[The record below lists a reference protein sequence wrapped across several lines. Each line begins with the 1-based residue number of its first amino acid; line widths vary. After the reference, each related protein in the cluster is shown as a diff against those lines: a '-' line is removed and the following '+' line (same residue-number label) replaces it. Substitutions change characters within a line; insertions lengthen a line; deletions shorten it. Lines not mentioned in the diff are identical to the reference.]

1 MGFGDLLNSIFRR
14 KTEKDTK
21 VFNFGNYLSSSPA
34 INVYEASVVR
44 ACIHTIAEEASKMI
58 LKSVKVKDGLVI
70 TNKDELNDLLMGKPN
85 ELMILKDMLYWTA
98 YRLELKSNAYWY
110 PEYQMYTLSNGE
122 QIVKLKSIYPIN
134 TESED
139 MVFDDKTGK
148 YYLVFTI
155 VNGSTYNIP
164 YDEVIHFRKH
174 YGDNYYFG
182 NESRADLLKKLKIY
196 DQVTTLMP
204 RALEASMQLKGI
216 LSAKSQMGESS
227 LQKFKEEFEVNLK
240 KGEGAFGVLGADG
253 KFEPLNTNSQI
264 VDEKILDHLEKV
276 ALMNFG
282 VSMKILTGD
291 ATENEWQSLYQKN
304 IEPFKIAIE
313 QAATHVLFN
322 QRERQFGNQIKVY
335 DKLVNHLSMTTK
347 LKIIELMGPNNYISR
362 AEQREL
368 IGYEADGGPEKV
380 SLNYV
385 SQEIADEYQA
395 NNKQSKKEEKD
406 DDTSTTNK

>member
-1 MGFGDLLNSIFRR
+1 MGFGDLLSLIFRK
-14 KTEKDTK
+14 KTDQSAK
-21 VFNFGNYLSSSPA
+21 VYNFGNYLSSSPA

-58 LKSVKVKDGLVI
+58 LKSVKIKDGIVT
-70 TNKDELNDLLMGKPN
+70 TNKDSINDLLMGKPN

-98 YRLELKSNAYWY
+98 YRLEMKSNAYWY
-110 PEYQMYTLSNGE
+110 PEYRIYKYANGE
-122 QIVKLKSIYPIN
+122 EYVKLESIYPIN
-134 TESED
+134 TDSED
-139 MVFDDKTGK
+139 MVFDEKTKK

-174 YGDNYYFG
+174 FGDNYYFG
-182 NESRADLLKKLKIY
+182 NESRTDLLKKLKIY

-216 LSAKSQMGESS
+216 LSAKSQMGETA
-227 LQKFKEEFEVNLK
+227 LQKFKEEFESNLK
-240 KGEGAFGVLGADG
+240 KGEGAFGVLGVDG
-253 KFEPLNTNSQI
+253 KFDPLNTTSQI

-335 DKLVNHLSMTTK
+335 DKLVNHLSMKTK
-347 LKIIELMGPNNYISR
+347 LEIIKLMGPNNYISR

-368 IGYEADGGPEKV
+368 IGYEADGGPDKV

-385 SQEIADEYQA
+385 SQDQADKYQVDKNST
-395 NNKQSKKEEKD
+395 NNEED
-406 DDTSTTNK
+406 NDGSE

>member
-1 MGFGDLLNSIFRR
+1 MGLFQDLINRLFGERTKNKSIS
-14 KTEKDTK
+14 T
-21 VFNFGNYLSSSPA
+21 NFGNYLASSPA

-58 LKSVKVKDGLVI
+58 IKSVKVKDGLVV
-70 TNKDELNDLLMGKPN
+70 TNKDEINELLMGKPN
-85 ELMILKDMLYWTA
+85 ELMTLKDMLYWTA

-110 PEYQMYTLSNGE
+110 PEYRMYTLSNGD
-122 QIVKLKSIYPIN
+122 QVIKLNSIYPIN
-134 TESED
+134 TESEE
-139 MVFDDKTGK
+139 MIFDDKTGK
-148 YYLVFTI
+148 YILVFTI
-155 VNGSTYNIP
+155 INGGTYNIP
-164 YDEVIHFRKH
+164 YDEIIHFRKH

-182 NESRADLLKKLKIY
+182 NESRVDLLKKLKIY

-216 LSAKSQMGESS
+216 LSAKSQMSETS
-227 LQKFKEEFEVNLK
+227 LQKFKEEFEASLK
-240 KGEGAFGVLGADG
+240 NGEGGFGVLGADG
-253 KFEPLNTNSQI
+253 KFDALTTQSQI
-264 VDEKILDHLEKV
+264 VDEKILDHLDKV

-335 DKLVNHLSMTTK
+335 DKLVNHLSMKTK
-347 LKIIELMGPNNYISR
+347 LEIIRLMGPSNYISR

-368 IGYEADGGPEKV
+368 IGYEADGGPDKV

-385 SQEIADEYQA
+385 SQDQADKYQVDKEST
-395 NNKQSKKEEKD
+395 NNEEDNDESK
-406 DDTSTTNK
+406 

>member
-1 MGFGDLLNSIFRR
+1 MGFFLDLINKMFGE
-14 KTEKDTK
+14 KTKSKSTSTSY
-21 VFNFGNYLSSSPA
+21 GNYLASSPA

-58 LKSVKVKDGLVI
+58 IKSVKVKDGLVI
-70 TNKDELNDLLMGKPN
+70 TNKDEINDLCMGKPN
-85 ELMILKDMLYWTA
+85 ELMTLKDMLYWTA

-110 PEYQMYTLSNGE
+110 PEYRMYTLSNGD
-122 QIVKLKSIYPIN
+122 QVIKLNSIYPIN
-134 TESED
+134 TESEE
-139 MVFDDKTGK
+139 MIFDEKTGK
-148 YYLVFTI
+148 YVLVFTI
-155 VNGSTYNIP
+155 VNGGTYNIA
-164 YDEVIHFRKH
+164 YDEIIHFRKH
-174 YGDNYYFG
+174 FGDNYYFG
-182 NESRADLLKKLKIY
+182 NESRVDLLKKLKIY

-204 RALEASMQLKGI
+204 RAIESSMQLKGI

-227 LQKFKEEFEVNLK
+227 LEKFKQEFETNLK
-240 KGEGAFGVLGADG
+240 KGEGGFGVLGADG
-253 KFEPLNTNSQI
+253 KFEPLNVNSQI

-335 DKLVNHLSMTTK
+335 DKLVNHLSMKTK
-347 LKIIELMGPNNYISR
+347 LEIIKLMGPNNYISR

-368 IGYEADGGPEKV
+368 IGYEADGGPDKV

-385 SQEIADEYQA
+385 SQDQADNYQVD
-395 NNKQSKKEEKD
+395 KKPVIEEED
-406 DDTSTTNK
+406 NDDTQ

>member
-1 MGFGDLLNSIFRR
+1 
-14 KTEKDTK
+14 
-21 VFNFGNYLSSSPA
+21 
-34 INVYEASVVR
+34 
-44 ACIHTIAEEASKMI
+44 
-58 LKSVKVKDGLVI
+58 
-70 TNKDELNDLLMGKPN
+70 
-85 ELMILKDMLYWTA
+85 
-98 YRLELKSNAYWY
+98 
-110 PEYQMYTLSNGE
+110 MYTLANGD
-122 QIVKLKSIYPIN
+122 QVVKLNSVYPIN
-134 TESED
+134 TESEE
-139 MVFDDKTGK
+139 MIFDEKTGK
-148 YYLVFTI
+148 YLLVFTI
-155 VNGSTYNIP
+155 VNGGTYNIA
-164 YDEVIHFRKH
+164 YDEIIHFRKH

-182 NESRADLLKKLKIY
+182 NESRVDLLKKLKIY

-227 LQKFKEEFEVNLK
+227 LQKFKEEFEANMK

-253 KFEPLNTNSQI
+253 KFDALTTQSQI
-264 VDEKILDHLEKV
+264 VDEKILDHLDKV

-313 QAATHVLFN
+313 QAATHVFFN

-335 DKLVNHLSMTTK
+335 DKLVNHLSMKTK
-347 LKIIELMGPNNYISR
+347 LEIIKLMGPSNYISR

-368 IGYEADGGPEKV
+368 IGYEADGGPDKV

-385 SQEIADEYQA
+385 SQDQADNYQVD
-395 NNKQSKKEEKD
+395 KKPVKEED
-406 DDTSTTNK
+406 DNNGTE

>member
-1 MGFGDLLNSIFRR
+1 MGWFGDLVNKFFRD
-14 KTEKDTK
+14 KNDKNTK
-21 VFNFGNYLSSSPA
+21 FVNFGNYLSSSPA

-58 LKSVKVKDGLVI
+58 LKSVKIKDGIVK
-70 TNKDELNDLLMGKPN
+70 TNNDTINELLMDKPN

-110 PEYQMYTLSNGE
+110 PEYHKYKYANGE
-122 QIVKLKSIYPIN
+122 EYIELKSIYPIN
-134 TESED
+134 SESED
-139 MVFDDKTGK
+139 MVFDEKTKK
-148 YYLVFTI
+148 YYLVFRI
-155 VNGSTYNIP
+155 INGGTYNVP

-174 YGDNYYFG
+174 FGDNYYFG
-182 NESRADLLKKLKIY
+182 NESRVDLLKKLKIY

-216 LSAKSQMGESS
+216 LSAKSQMGEEA
-227 LQKFKEEFEVNLK
+227 LGKFKQEFELNMK
-240 KGEGAFGVLGADG
+240 KGEGAFGVLGVDG
-253 KFEPLNTNSQI
+253 KFDALTTQSQI
-264 VDEKILDHLEKV
+264 VDEKILDHLDKV
-276 ALMNFG
+276 SLLNFG

-322 QRERQFGNQIKVY
+322 QRERKFGNQIKVY
-335 DKLVNHLSMTTK
+335 DKLVNHLSMKTK
-347 LKIIELMGPNNYISR
+347 LEIIKLMGPANYISR

-380 SLNYV
+380 SLNFV
-385 SQEIADEYQA
+385 SQDQADKYQVD
-395 NNKQSKKEEKD
+395 KE
-406 DDTSTTNK
+406 TTKNEEDNDGSE

>member
-1 MGFGDLLNSIFRR
+1 MGLGDLINSIFKK
-14 KTEKDTK
+14 KTDPNAK
-21 VFNFGNYLSSSPA
+21 VYSFGNYLSSSPA
-34 INVYEASVVR
+34 VNVYEASVVR

-58 LKSVKVKDGLVI
+58 LKSVKIKDGMVA
-70 TNKDELNDLLMGKPN
+70 TNKDEINTLFMSKPN
-85 ELMILKDMLYWTA
+85 SLMILKDMLYWTA

-110 PEYQMYTLSNGE
+110 PEYRMYKYANGDE
-122 QIVKLKSIYPIN
+122 QIKLEAIYPIN
-134 TESED
+134 SESED
-139 MVFDDKTGK
+139 MIFDEKTKK
-148 YYLVFTI
+148 YYLVFRI
-155 VNGSTYNIP
+155 INGGTYNVP

-216 LSAKSQMGESS
+216 LSAKSQMGESA
-227 LQKFKEEFEVNLK
+227 LQKFKEEFESNLK
-240 KGEGAFGVLGADG
+240 KGEGAFGVLGVDG
-253 KFEPLNTNSQI
+253 KFDPLNTNSQI
-264 VDEKILDHLEKV
+264 VDEKILDHLEKT

-322 QRERQFGNQIKVY
+322 ERERQFGNQIKVY
-335 DKLVNHLSMTTK
+335 DKLVNHLSMKTK
-347 LKIIELMGPNNYISR
+347 LEIIKLMGPNNYISR

-368 IGYEADGGPEKV
+368 IGYEADGGPDKV

-385 SQEIADEYQA
+385 SQDQADKYQVDKESTE
-395 NNKQSKKEEKD
+395 NKEDNDGTE
-406 DDTSTTNK
+406 

>member
-1 MGFGDLLNSIFRR
+1 MGLGDLINSIFKK
-14 KTEKDTK
+14 KTDPNAK
-21 VFNFGNYLSSSPA
+21 VYSFGNYLSSSPA

-58 LKSVKVKDGLVI
+58 LKSVKVKDGMVT
-70 TNKDELNDLLMGKPN
+70 TNKDQINTLFMGKPN
-85 ELMILKDMLYWTA
+85 SLMILKDMLYWTA
-98 YRLELKSNAYWY
+98 YRLEIKSNAYWY
-110 PEYQMYTLSNGE
+110 PEYRIYKFANGDE
-122 QIVKLKSIYPIN
+122 LIKLEAIYPIN
-134 TESED
+134 SESED
-139 MVFDDKTGK
+139 MIFDEKTQK
-148 YYLVFTI
+148 YYLVFRI
-155 VNGSTYNIP
+155 INGGTYNVP

-204 RALEASMQLKGI
+204 RALESSMQLKGI
-216 LSAKSQMGESS
+216 LSAKSQMGESG
-227 LQKFKEEFEVNLK
+227 LQKFKEEFEANLK
-240 KGEGAFGVLGADG
+240 KGNGAFGVLGVDG
-253 KFEPLNTNSQI
+253 KFDPLNTNSQI
-264 VDEKILDHLEKV
+264 VDEKILDHLDKT

-322 QRERQFGNQIKVY
+322 DRERQFGNQIKVY
-335 DKLVNHLSMTTK
+335 DKLVNHLSMKTK
-347 LKIIELMGPNNYISR
+347 LEIIKLMGPNNYISR

-368 IGYEADGGPEKV
+368 IGYEADGGPDKV

-385 SQEIADEYQA
+385 SQDQADKYQVDKEST
-395 NNKQSKKEEKD
+395 NNEEDNNGSK
-406 DDTSTTNK
+406 